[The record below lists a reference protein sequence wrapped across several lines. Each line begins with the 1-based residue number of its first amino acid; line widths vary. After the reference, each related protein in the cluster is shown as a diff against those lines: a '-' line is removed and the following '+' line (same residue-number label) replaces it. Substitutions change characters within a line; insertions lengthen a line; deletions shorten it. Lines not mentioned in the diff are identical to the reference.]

1 VFVCHHSLSA
11 IRNGNVQRCSKE
23 QVKANRVGQAGVD
36 DAKPVS
42 KSDVKP
48 APVGKQL
55 GSSIAQQI
63 AASKVIGEL
72 CTYIVRLCFMSMCFS
87 KKHKKIVRKSTQC
100 CRL

>member
-1 VFVCHHSLSA
+1 MFVCHHSLSA

-23 QVKANRVGQAGVD
+23 QVKASRVGQAVVD
-36 DAKPVS
+36 DAKPAS

-63 AASKVIGEL
+63 AARKVIGEV
-72 CTYIVRLCFMSMCFS
+72 C
-87 KKHKKIVRKSTQC
+87 K
-100 CRL
+100 